1 MNGWTGRRK
10 EEGKDGG
17 GEGGIMWRSESAL
30 KNIGEQSRVGRCG
43 GRTSG
48 FVTACLQIGSRGRAQ
63 TRLRL

>member
-1 MNGWTGRRK
+1 MDGWTRREK

-17 GEGGIMWRSESAL
+17 GDNVAFGVGF

-48 FVTACLQIGSRGRAQ
+48 FVTACLQIGSRGRRAQ